1 MKKIGLILIL
11 GLAGCQMNGFM
22 NEPKSL
28 TEKVEILDK
37 AMRNQTGRIEVLE
50 QKNKVLR
57 KEVEVLKFDTES
69 RLNVLE
75 RKSFLDDKQSF
86 PPVIQP
92 VVNSDAPVELI
103 KP

>member
-1 MKKIGLILIL
+1 MKKVGLVIIL
-11 GLAGCQMNGFM
+11 GLAGCQMNGLM

-37 AMRNQTGRIEVLE
+37 KMRRQTGRIEVLE

-57 KEVEVLKFDTES
+57 KEVEVLKFDTDS
-69 RLNVLE
+69 RLNGLE
-75 RKSFLDDKQSF
+75 RKSFLDNKQPL
-86 PPVIQP
+86 PPVVQP
-92 VVNSDAPVELI
+92 SVSSDAPVELI